1 MGHETPEVS
10 LAPPPP
16 LLTGFVGRM
25 MKEDDENKNVLEFQV
40 NHSLCVQAN
49 VSVDEFPESDPN
61 GPKPLL
67 GRLKNLFN

>member
-10 LAPPPP
+10 LAPPP
-16 LLTGFVGRM
+16 LLTGFVGQM

-49 VSVDEFPESDPN
+49 VSVDEFPQRTQTPTGKVKKS
-61 GPKPLL
+61 
-67 GRLKNLFN
+67 F